1 MASLNIREV
10 GESYRAS
17 GYNPGMSWKLLALAL
32 LAGLTALAQERAQA
46 RIPIILDTD
55 IGDSIDD
62 ALALAFALHSP
73 ELDVRA
79 VTTVIDDV
87 ESKTRL
93 AWKMLGIYNRRDIAL
108 AMGASEPLLD
118 PTMPATSKEFD
129 VLTRNDVIPDAARK
143 RAADLIIDTL
153 LQSRG
158 KITIVAIG
166 PLTNIALAIKTDP
179 RIKSNIERI
188 VMMGGAYLSS
198 ETEYNVKRDRVAAD
212 IVFHSGVPITA
223 VGLDVTSQCKL
234 REDDIDRM
242 RLADD
247 PAGLFLVRL
256 LDLAEEQTH
265 DASPTLVRSPGH
277 RGHLSTRLTGDAN
290 GYGRCPPPRS
300 GANRFQAGRWI
311 QDSGSGQREGAG
323 FPGPF
328 RRPRDERNRRTK
340 IAYFPTRCGT
350 LVLFSPQ
357 TNSINS
363 SLGIRS

>member
-1 MASLNIREV
+1 M
-10 GESYRAS
+10 
-17 GYNPGMSWKLLALAL
+17 WKLLALVSL
-32 LAGLTALAQERAQA
+32 IGITASGQA

-93 AWKMLGIYNRRDIAL
+93 AWKMLSIYNRRDIAL

-118 PTMPATSKEFD
+118 PTTSVPSKEFE

-143 RAADLIIDTL
+143 RAADLMIDTL

-166 PLTNIALAIKTDP
+166 PMTNIALALKTDP
-179 RIKSNIERI
+179 RVKNNIERI
-188 VMMGGAYLSS
+188 VIMGGAYLTS
-198 ETEYNVKRDRVAAD
+198 ESEYNVKRDRAAAA
-212 IVFHSGVPITA
+212 IVFQSGVPITA

-234 REDDIDRM
+234 REKDLDRM

-247 PAGLFLVRL
+247 PAGHFLIHLV
-256 LDLAEEQTH
+256 DLAEEQTH
-265 DASPTLVRSPGH
+265 DATPTLYDPLAIAAIFRPDLLEMQPGTVDVP
-277 RGHLSTRLTGDAN
+277 LSGLGQIIFK
-290 GYGRCPPPRS
+290 PS
-300 GANRFQAGRWI
+300 AGSKTEVAVKVNASAFLELFVDRV
-311 QDSGSGQREGAG
+311 
-323 FPGPF
+323 
-328 RRPRDERNRRTK
+328 TK
-340 IAYFPTRCGT
+340 G
-350 LVLFSPQ
+350 
-357 TNSINS
+357 
-363 SLGIRS
+363 LGGLR

>member
-1 MASLNIREV
+1 MA
-10 GESYRAS
+10 

-32 LAGLTALAQERAQA
+32 LAGLTAAVQGQAQA

-93 AWKMLGIYNRRDIAL
+93 AWKMLSIYNRRDVAL

-118 PTMPATSKEFD
+118 PAASVASKEFE
-129 VLTRNDVIPDAARK
+129 VLTRSDTIPDSARR
-143 RAADLIIDTL
+143 RAVDLIIDTA

-166 PLTNIALAIKTDP
+166 PMTNIALALKTDP
-179 RIKSNIERI
+179 RIKNNIERI
-188 VMMGGAYLSS
+188 VIMGGAYLSS
-198 ETEYNVKRDRVAAD
+198 ESEYNVKRDRTAAE

-234 REDDIDRM
+234 REKDLDRM

-247 PAGLFLVRL
+247 PAGNFLIRL
-256 LDLAEEQTH
+256 VDLAEEQTH
-265 DASPTLVRSPGH
+265 DPNPTLYDPLAIAAIFRPD
-277 RGHLSTRLTGDAN
+277 LLDM
-290 GYGRCPPPRS
+290 
-300 GANRFQAGRWI
+300 QAGTVDVPLSGPGQTVFKLGTSSKTQIAVKVNVPAFLDLFVDRVTR
-311 QDSGSGQREGAG
+311 GSGGLR
-323 FPGPF
+323 
-328 RRPRDERNRRTK
+328 
-340 IAYFPTRCGT
+340 
-350 LVLFSPQ
+350 
-357 TNSINS
+357 
-363 SLGIRS
+363 

>member
-1 MASLNIREV
+1 
-10 GESYRAS
+10 
-17 GYNPGMSWKLLALAL
+17 MSWKLLALVFAFC
-32 LAGLTALAQERAQA
+32 LTASSQA

-118 PTMPATSKEFD
+118 PTMSAPSKEFD

-143 RAADLIIDTL
+143 RAADLIIDTV

-166 PLTNIALAIKTDP
+166 PMTNIALALKTDP
-179 RIKSNIERI
+179 RIKNNIERI
-188 VMMGGAYLSS
+188 VIMGGAYLSS
-198 ETEYNVKRDRVAAD
+198 ETEYNVKRDRAAAE
-212 IVFHSGVPITA
+212 IVFQSGVPITA

-234 REDDIDRM
+234 REKDLDRM

-247 PAGLFLVRL
+247 PAG
-256 LDLAEEQTH
+256 D
-265 DASPTLVRSPGH
+265 
-277 RGHLSTRLTGDAN
+277 
-290 GYGRCPPPRS
+290 
-300 GANRFQAGRWI
+300 
-311 QDSGSGQREGAG
+311 
-323 FPGPF
+323 FPGPA
-328 RRPRDERNRRTK
+328 N
-340 IAYFPTRCGT
+340 
-350 LVLFSPQ
+350 
-357 TNSINS
+357 
-363 SLGIRS
+363 

>member
-1 MASLNIREV
+1 
-10 GESYRAS
+10 
-17 GYNPGMSWKLLALAL
+17 MSWKLLAMLAL
-32 LAGLTALAQERAQA
+32 ICVTASAQA
-46 RIPIILDTD
+46 RIPIIIDTD

-93 AWKMLGIYNRRDIAL
+93 AWKMLGLYNRRDIAL

-118 PTMPATSKEFD
+118 PTMSAPSKEFE

-143 RAADLIIDTL
+143 RAAELIIDTT

-166 PLTNIALAIKTDP
+166 PMTNIALAIKLDP
-179 RIKSNIERI
+179 RIKNNIERI

-198 ETEYNVKRDRVAAD
+198 ETEYNVKRDRTAAE
-212 IVFHSGVPITA
+212 IVFHSGIPITA

-234 REDDIDRM
+234 PEKDLDRM

-247 PAGLFLVRL
+247 PAGNFLIRL
-256 LDLAEEQTH
+256 VDLAEEQTH
-265 DASPTLVRSPGH
+265 DPSPTLYDPLAIAAIFRPD
-277 RGHLSTRLTGDAN
+277 LLEM
-290 GYGRCPPPRS
+290 
-300 GANRFQAGRWI
+300 QAGTVDVPLSGPGQTIFKPLPGSKTQVAVKVNAAAFLDLFVDRVTR
-311 QDSGSGQREGAG
+311 GSGGLR
-323 FPGPF
+323 
-328 RRPRDERNRRTK
+328 
-340 IAYFPTRCGT
+340 
-350 LVLFSPQ
+350 
-357 TNSINS
+357 
-363 SLGIRS
+363 